1 MWSSVCCCVFY
12 MCKHTSW
19 CMLYMYLL
27 YIYVVHWKHMLISTF
42 CDKCEKLLLNKNQ
55 RLIERYETIP
65 STCYA
70 QMLLPH
76 MSHVT
81 VEIQMFL
88 LSGMLPERCYS
99 CKLLQIPHH
108 ERIRCLEVLW
118 CLENKTASQLPM
130 FEREKSMSWFRL
142 PNLFH
147 PDICCHTG
155 LLMTGIATRN
165 GRAVTCKNTLYI
177 LSVNHPSWGS
187 FPVHPRI

>member
-1 MWSSVCCCVFY
+1 
-12 MCKHTSW
+12 
-19 CMLYMYLL
+19 MYLL

-42 CDKCEKLLLNKNQ
+42 CDRCEKLLLNKNL

-99 CKLLQIPHH
+99 CKLLQIPHQ
-108 ERIRCLEVLW
+108 ERVRCLEVLW

-142 PNLFH
+142 PNLFPSRHLLPCRIVDDRNSNKKWKRRHLHKH
-147 PDICCHTG
+147 PLYTQRQSPQLRKLSESASKDLKGSMPACLPISS
-155 LLMTGIATRN
+155 
-165 GRAVTCKNTLYI
+165 RAKQ
-177 LSVNHPSWGS
+177 
-187 FPVHPRI
+187 